1 MQTLVKLTLPAV
13 LLTVLLTACG
23 GSTGAGDKAAP
34 ISAPSNS
41 VPLARAGSDQSV
53 IVTSVVSLDG
63 TASTDAEGDALS
75 YSWTLIARPADSA
88 ALLSAA
94 TTSRPQFT
102 ADKPGTYSISL
113 SVSDGKLISLTST
126 VNITAVAAPQ
136 ITLDKVEPLSGT
148 VKLSLSSAVTTAVT
162 WYVDLNPLGTGS
174 VTDGGSFSWNTSG
187 VSNNTHLLV
196 ARIATGQTSYVDVRR
211 SVQVGNSS
219 ITLAAGVSGSAAP
232 FTVTVT
238 ANSTFGISNVSL
250 ALDGQSLGTLTA
262 PNSPS
267 PGTYRFNVTA
277 AQAPSGPHTL
287 VITAQD
293 NNGSTQQLTRDLSV
307 ANAPQLTL
315 STPAAGALVYGS
327 LVVSGAAT
335 SDAGSPLTIT
345 ATLNGL
351 QILQTSS
358 SPFST
363 AFDLTG
369 VAPGNYTLTV
379 RAVDGRNLSMIVE
392 RPVVVAVSQETAP
405 QALFTLP
412 AGGDLLAGAENKLL
426 YATGDGGIRLRDLT
440 GAGEVTLANTSTLTS
455 VTDWQISGG
464 RVYVSARGA
473 DCVAVCV
480 FEWNSNGAQRNLSN
494 GSPYSLGVTSGRSS
508 DLHPV
513 ARSGFVLWANWL
525 ASPNAYTLYDV
536 ANQSYRQILSPVTN
550 GGIGN
555 VNFDLAVNAGV
566 AQLVFWNTTG
576 SVGNNSL
583 YDIFKWSAD
592 SGAYARLTNDAAT
605 RNIYPATDGV
615 RVAWQKSPL
624 GGNSDGSFALMVQP
638 LAGGAV
644 STAALSANS
653 FLLRDGVLAWL
664 EAGLLSPTIYTV
676 RALGGGI
683 APTLLASS
691 STANLLTVGSGF
703 VAYAQAGNV
712 YTWNAVSGTSTL
724 RVNTSPV
731 RVLISGAYLVFSVN
745 QQVYRVAL

>member
-1 MQTLVKLTLPAV
+1 M
-13 LLTVLLTACG
+13 
-23 GSTGAGDKAAP
+23 
-34 ISAPSNS
+34 
-41 VPLARAGSDQSV
+41 
-53 IVTSVVSLDG
+53 
-63 TASTDAEGDALS
+63 
-75 YSWTLIARPADSA
+75 
-88 ALLSAA
+88 
-94 TTSRPQFT
+94 
-102 ADKPGTYSISL
+102 
-113 SVSDGKLISLTST
+113 
-126 VNITAVAAPQ
+126 
-136 ITLDKVEPLSGT
+136 
-148 VKLSLSSAVTTAVT
+148 
-162 WYVDLNPLGTGS
+162 
-174 VTDGGSFSWNTSG
+174 
-187 VSNNTHLLV
+187 
-196 ARIATGQTSYVDVRR
+196 
-211 SVQVGNSS
+211 
-219 ITLAAGVSGSAAP
+219 
-232 FTVTVT
+232 
-238 ANSTFGISNVSL
+238 
-250 ALDGQSLGTLTA
+250 
-262 PNSPS
+262 
-267 PGTYRFNVTA
+267 
-277 AQAPSGPHTL
+277 
-287 VITAQD
+287 ITAQD
-293 NNGSTQQLTRDLSV
+293 NNGSTQRLTRDLSV

-327 LVVSGAAT
+327 LPVSGTAT

-363 AFDLTG
+363 TFDLTG

-379 RAVDGRNLSMIVE
+379 RAVDGRNLSTLIE
-392 RPVVVAVSQETAP
+392 RPVVVASSAATAP

-412 AGGDLLAGAENKLL
+412 AGGDLLAGGENKLL

-455 VTDWQISGG
+455 VTDWQVSGG

-473 DCVAVCV
+473 DCVAVCI
-480 FEWNSNGAQRNLSN
+480 FEWDASGTQRNLSN
-494 GSPYSLGVTSGRSS
+494 ANPYSLGVTNGRSS

-513 ARSGFVLWANWL
+513 ARSGFGVWADWL
-525 ASPNAYTLYDV
+525 ASPLYDV

-555 VNFDLAVNAGV
+555 IFFDLTVNAGV

-592 SGAYARLTNDAAT
+592 SGAYTRLTNDASA
-605 RNIYPATDGV
+605 RSIYPATDGV

-624 GGNSDGSFALMVQP
+624 GGNADGSFALMVQP

-644 STAALSANS
+644 TTAALSANS

-664 EAGLLSPTIYTV
+664 EAGTQSPFVYTV
-676 RALGGGI
+676 RALGAGSV
-683 APTLLASS
+683 PTLLASS
-691 STANLLTVGSGF
+691 TTANLLAVGSGF

-712 YTWNAVSGTSTL
+712 YTWSAATATNTL

-745 QQVYRVAL
+745 QQVYRVSL